1 MLLRLFYFY
10 RNNLLLGLGVGLLIH
25 YTVLLL
31 MDNQP
36 LLHAAEGIHSIIHVY
51 IALTCKPQNRD

>member
-1 MLLRLFYFY
+1 MLLCLFYFY

-36 LLHAAEGIHSIIHVY
+36 LLHAAEGTLLYMCIYSTY
-51 IALTCKPQNRD
+51 LQATK

>member
-1 MLLRLFYFY
+1 MLLCLFYFY

-36 LLHAAEGIHSIIHVY
+36 LLHAAEGMHSIIHVY
-51 IALTCKPQNRD
+51 IALT